1 MCIILGLVMYGSRA
15 GYFTFIVRPGA
26 IVSLAI
32 VITIL
37 VLGIRAARAETNE
50 AFILNSFPHC
60 RSEPVFSPYPAGAIG
75 AIEAKRRA
83 DWYAKQKPILG
94 APCVLPTD
102 YGVTFCDKFV
112 CRNIELR

>member
-60 RSEPVFSPYPAGAIG
+60 RSEPVSRLIPLALLALSRRSGAQTG
-75 AIEAKRRA
+75 MQNRNQSWVRRA
-83 DWYAKQKPILG
+83 YCPPIM
-94 APCVLPTD
+94 
-102 YGVTFCDKFV
+102 
-112 CRNIELR
+112 E